1 MVHPES
7 VAKILGSLDIS
18 KAMGPDGVHPRLLR
32 YLSENNSFVDAVVLL
47 FSACASEQYIPEVWK
62 TATVGG
68 GVTSVYVRLCP
79 VLFGFYETTDVVFGT
94 LADIDDLQNNT

>member
-32 YLSENNSFVDAVVLL
+32 YLQIELS
-47 FSACASEQYIPEVWK
+47 C
-62 TATVGG
+62 
-68 GVTSVYVRLCP
+68 
-79 VLFGFYETTDVVFGT
+79 GT
-94 LADIDDLQNNT
+94 IVSKLYLIHKPSQKPKYKNLNLI

>member
-32 YLSENNSFVDAVVLL
+32 YLNENSSFVDAVVLL

-62 TATVGG
+62 TATPLLWPCTRKGQYIVLIITG
-68 GVTSVYVRLCP
+68 LCH
-79 VLFGFYETTDVVFGT
+79 
-94 LADIDDLQNNT
+94 